1 MKVKILGASGAQCRG
16 HDSTSVLVGGRTLID
31 AGIGAYNLPL
41 SEMEQIGDVL
51 LTHSH
56 LDHTAML
63 CLIAES
69 RAGAPDGPGLLVHS
83 LSETADAVRKGF
95 LNGAIWPDFEK
106 IDIGGTP
113 LMSFAPFEPF
123 REIEAGGLRVTPF
136 PVGHVVPTVGFCL
149 HGDRE
154 KFVFIA
160 DICEL
165 PAESAEFLSG
175 LKNIGR
181 MTVEVS
187 YPEGMEDLARA
198 SGHLTPLLLEDVLAK
213 MPSGKEILY
222 CHVKPRWRD
231 DIDAQI
237 KKRFGGRL
245 QPLLAGMEFDI

>member
-1 MKVKILGASGAQCRG
+1 MKVKILGASGSQCRG
-16 HDSTSVLVGGRTLID
+16 HFSTSALVGGRTLID
-31 AGIGAYNLPL
+31 AGIGAYNLSL
-41 SEMEQIGDVL
+41 SNMDRISDVL

-63 CLIAES
+63 CLIAEN
-69 RAGAPDGPGLLVHS
+69 RASAPDGPGLLVHS
-83 LSETADAVRKGF
+83 LPETADAVRKGF
-95 LNGAIWPDFEK
+95 LNDAIWANFEK
-106 IDIGGTP
+106 IDIDGTP
-113 LMSFAPFEPF
+113 LMSFAPFEPL

-136 PVGHVVPTVGFCL
+136 SVRHAVPTVGFCL
-149 HGDRE
+149 HGERE
-154 KFVFIA
+154 NFIFIA

-175 LKNIGR
+175 LKNVGS

-187 YPEGMEDLARA
+187 YPEGMEDLARIT
-198 SGHLTPLLLEDVLAK
+198 GHLTPLLLEDVLAK
-213 MPSGKEILY
+213 MPSGKEVLY

-245 QPLLAGMEFDI
+245 QPLLAGREFDI